1 MRRGRLLVIALLAV
15 VAGLIRLRRPEP
27 SAASPIAALSK
38 NQRRAEM
45 ARLMVRRALDRGMTR
60 ARLKLAADGS
70 RRRLQADLERREAED
85 VVAALGEMKGAL
97 MKLGQMASYLD
108 EGMPPAMSRALASLR
123 ADAPPMPSD
132 LALTEIERSL
142 GRPLHE
148 LFAEIDP
155 KPIAA
160 ASIGQVHRA
169 VTSEGKA
176 VAVKV
181 QYPGIARAIAADL
194 DNSETLARLLGMV
207 YPGLHPDDLVAELRA
222 RISEELDYRHEAGN
236 QTLFADY
243 YRGHPHI
250 WVPDVDPQRSTDR
263 VLTTEFVAG
272 RPFESVYDETD
283 EVKERVAEV
292 VYRFVFR
299 SLNRLHVFNGD
310 PHPGNY
316 LLADDGR
323 IAFLDFGLVKH
334 FEPTEVEQF
343 ARLIRA
349 MIQRDPAEFR
359 STAEEVKVLRAD
371 APFGDQEIFDWFA
384 AYYEMILDDAAVTF
398 TSDYSTGLLRQTFDA
413 KTHAILK
420 HTNVP
425 PTFAL
430 IQRIN
435 LGLFSILGKLG
446 ATANWRR
453 ISEELWEW
461 TDAPP
466 STPMGHAEAAW
477 LAEKPVQS
485 VASTAGD
492 RFDVEGAVAGAAMQ
506 DSSRPPPGRV
516 GVSARGSQPA

>member
-1 MRRGRLLVIALLAV
+1 MRRGLVVLIVLLGAL
-15 VAGLIRLRRPEP
+15 AGLLRLRSPKQ
-27 SAASPIAALSK
+27 SATSPITALS
-38 NQRRAEM
+38 NGQRRAEM
-45 ARLMVRRALDRGMTR
+45 ARLMVRRGFDRSMTK
-60 ARLKLAADGS
+60 ARQKLAADGS

-142 GRPLHE
+142 RRPLHE
-148 LFAEIDP
+148 VFTEIDP
-155 KPIAA
+155 EPIAA

-181 QYPGIARAIAADL
+181 QYPGIARAIASDL
-194 DNSETLARLLGMV
+194 DNSEALARLLGMV
-207 YPGLHPDDLVAELRA
+207 YPGLRPDELVAELRA
-222 RISEELDYRHEAGN
+222 RISEELDYRHEAAN
-236 QTLFADY
+236 QKLFADY

-250 WVPDVDPQRSTDR
+250 WVPDVDPDRSTDR
-263 VLTTEFVAG
+263 VLTTEFVPG
-272 RPFESVYDETD
+272 RPFESVYDESD

-299 SLNRLHVFNGD
+299 SLNRLYVFNGD

-323 IAFLDFGLVKH
+323 VAFVDFGLVKH

-349 MIQRDPAEFR
+349 MIRRDPAAFR
-359 STAEEVKVLRAD
+359 RTAEEVNVLGAD
-371 APFGDQEIFDWFA
+371 APFGDEEIFGWFA
-384 AYYEMILDDAAVTF
+384 AYYEMILEDAPMTF
-398 TSDYSTGLLRQTFDA
+398 TSGYSSALLRQTFDA

-446 ATANWRR
+446 ARANWRR

-466 STPMGHAEAAW
+466 STPTGHDEAVW
-477 LAEKPVQS
+477 LAGKS
-485 VASTAGD
+485 L
-492 RFDVEGAVAGAAMQ
+492 
-506 DSSRPPPGRV
+506 
-516 GVSARGSQPA
+516 SAP

>member
-1 MRRGRLLVIALLAV
+1 MRRRGLTLVVLAAV
-15 VAGLIRLRRPEP
+15 VAGVFRFRRPKV
-27 SAASPIAALSK
+27 AATSPIAALSRA
-38 NQRRAEM
+38 QRSVGM
-45 ARLMVRRALDRGMTR
+45 ARLTARRAFDRSMTA
-60 ARLKLAADGS
+60 ARLKLAADGT

-85 VVAALGEMKGAL
+85 VVAALGQMKGAL

-108 EGMPPAMSRALASLR
+108 EGMPPAMSQALASLR
-123 ADAPPMPSD
+123 SDAPPMPSD

-148 LFAEIDP
+148 LFSEIDP
-155 KPIAA
+155 EPIAA

-169 VTSEGKA
+169 VTSEGRA

-181 QYPGIARAIAADL
+181 QYPGIAQAIASDL

-222 RISEELDYRHEAGN
+222 RISEELDYSHEAAN
-236 QTLFADY
+236 QTLFAEY
-243 YRGHPHI
+243 YRGHPHVWI
-250 WVPDVDPQRSTDR
+250 PEVDPARSSDR
-263 VLTTEFVAG
+263 VLTSEFVAG
-272 RPFESVYDETD
+272 RPFETVYDETD
-283 EVKERVAEV
+283 ETKERVAEV
-292 VYRFVFR
+292 LYRFVFR

-334 FEPTEVEQF
+334 FELAEVEQF

-349 MIQRDPAEFR
+349 MIERDPTGFR
-359 STAEEVKVLRAD
+359 RTAEEVNVLAPQ
-371 APFGDQEIFDWFA
+371 APFDDQEIYDWFA
-384 AYYEMILDDAAVTF
+384 SYYEMILDDAAATF
-398 TSDYSTGLLRQTFDA
+398 TSDYSATLLRQTFDT
-413 KTHAILK
+413 KTNAILK
-420 HTNVP
+420 HANVP

-466 STPMGHAEAAW
+466 STPMGHAEAVW
-477 LAEKPVQS
+477 LADKAPAEP
-485 VASTAGD
+485 A
-492 RFDVEGAVAGAAMQ
+492 RL
-506 DSSRPPPGRV
+506 PGRQT
-516 GVSARGSQPA
+516 SAAQLAYLRS

>member
-1 MRRGRLLVIALLAV
+1 MRRRGLTLVALSAV
-15 VAGLIRLRRPEP
+15 VAGVFRLRRPKA
-27 SAASPIAALSK
+27 SATSPIAALSRA
-38 NQRRAEM
+38 QRRAEM
-45 ARLMVRRALDRGMTR
+45 ARLMVRRAFDRSVTT
-60 ARLKLAADGS
+60 ARLKLAADGT

-85 VVAALGEMKGAL
+85 VVAALGQMKGAL

-108 EGMPPAMSRALASLR
+108 EGMPPAMSQALASLR
-123 ADAPPMPSD
+123 SDAPPMPSD

-148 LFAEIDP
+148 LFSEIDP
-155 KPIAA
+155 EPIAA

-181 QYPGIARAIAADL
+181 QYPGIAQAIASDL

-222 RISEELDYRHEAGN
+222 RISEELDYHHEAAN
-236 QTLFADY
+236 QMLFAEY
-243 YRGHPHI
+243 YRGHPHVWI
-250 WVPDVDPQRSTDR
+250 PEIDPARSSDR
-263 VLTTEFVAG
+263 VLTSEYVAG
-272 RPFESVYDETD
+272 RPFERVYDETD
-283 EVKERVAEV
+283 DTKERVAEV
-292 VYRFVFR
+292 LYRFVFR

-349 MIQRDPAEFR
+349 MIERDPAGFR
-359 STAEEVKVLRAD
+359 RTAEEVNVLQAD
-371 APFGDQEIFDWFA
+371 APFGDQEIYDWFA
-384 AYYEMILDDAAVTF
+384 AYYEMILDDTPVTF
-398 TSDYSTGLLRQTFDA
+398 TSDYSAALLRQTFDA

-420 HTNVP
+420 HANVP

-466 STPMGHAEAAW
+466 STPMGCAEAAW
-477 LAEKPVQS
+477 LAETARTTPATLPGRQ
-485 VASTAGD
+485 STA
-492 RFDVEGAVAGAAMQ
+492 AQLAGL
-506 DSSRPPPGRV
+506 V
-516 GVSARGSQPA
+516 

>member
-1 MRRGRLLVIALLAV
+1 MMGRGRLILVALLVAI
-15 VAGLIRLRRPEP
+15 AGLVRFRRPQR
-27 SAASPIAALSK
+27 SATSPIAALSRA
-38 NQRRAEM
+38 QRRAEM
-45 ARLMVRRALDRGMTR
+45 VRLMVRRAFDRSMTK

-123 ADAPPMPSD
+123 SDAPPMPSD

-148 LFAEIDP
+148 VFAEIDP
-155 KPIAA
+155 EPIAA

-169 VTSEGKA
+169 ITTEGKA

-181 QYPGIARAIAADL
+181 QYPGIAQAIAADL
-194 DNSETLARLLGMV
+194 DNSETLARLLSMV

-222 RISEELDYRHEAGN
+222 RISEELDYHHEAAN

-250 WVPDVDPQRSTDR
+250 WVPDVDPERSTDR
-263 VLTTEFVAG
+263 VLTSEFVAG
-272 RPFESVYDETD
+272 RPFETVYDETD

-359 STAEEVKVLRAD
+359 GTAEEVKVLRAD
-371 APFGDQEIFDWFA
+371 APFEDQEIFDWFA
-384 AYYEMILDDAAVTF
+384 AYYEMILDDAPVTF
-398 TSDYSTGLLRQTFDA
+398 TSDYSAGLLRQTFDA

-446 ATANWRR
+446 ARANWRR

-477 LAEKPVQS
+477 LAERAQPTS
-485 VASTAGD
+485 STSPDHGVGSEELAGL
-492 RFDVEGAVAGAAMQ
+492 R
-506 DSSRPPPGRV
+506 
-516 GVSARGSQPA
+516 